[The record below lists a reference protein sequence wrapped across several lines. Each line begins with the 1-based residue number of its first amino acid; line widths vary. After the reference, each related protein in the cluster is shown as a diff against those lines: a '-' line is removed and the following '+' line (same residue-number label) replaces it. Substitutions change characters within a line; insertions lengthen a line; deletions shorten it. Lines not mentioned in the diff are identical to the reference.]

1 MSNDPLYVR
10 PSSSVLCPELYDR
23 LTTTFSGGVLI
34 ANQGMAC
41 TTQTSRITGGGTY
54 TSLLYAGEYYR
65 VNCPFCSDTR
75 HRLWINHMYG
85 QPDANGWPMT
95 FLAHCYNEHCLE
107 NQANRQIIE
116 NAVLKFRNANQR
128 GAAFA
133 LQQGEWVD
141 PLNHAK
147 AESPGDII
155 PMRDLALSRPDH
167 PAVQYLCGS
176 RRYTLDMLSHYNIS
190 YCQHSTKYPIATNRI
205 IFPIYMNHEFVGW
218 QARYIG
224 TADWKLTPK
233 YYGMPGMHKRAMLY
247 NYDNAAHS
255 KCLVIV
261 EGATDVHSVGDSS
274 VAALGKH
281 LSPFQVSIVLN
292 TWAGKP
298 ILVVLD
304 PDAEDESTK
313 TVAELRN
320 NNAIVVEVRLPDN
333 KDCGDFDKAT
343 LWSIFKAR
351 SRDIGVNLPQHL

>member
-23 LTTTFSGGVLI
+23 LTTTFGGGVLI

-147 AESPGDII
+147 AE
-155 PMRDLALSRPDH
+155 
-167 PAVQYLCGS
+167 
-176 RRYTLDMLSHYNIS
+176 
-190 YCQHSTKYPIATNRI
+190 
-205 IFPIYMNHEFVGW
+205 
-218 QARYIG
+218 
-224 TADWKLTPK
+224 
-233 YYGMPGMHKRAMLY
+233 
-247 NYDNAAHS
+247 
-255 KCLVIV
+255 
-261 EGATDVHSVGDSS
+261 
-274 VAALGKH
+274 
-281 LSPFQVSIVLN
+281 
-292 TWAGKP
+292 
-298 ILVVLD
+298 
-304 PDAEDESTK
+304 
-313 TVAELRN
+313 
-320 NNAIVVEVRLPDN
+320 
-333 KDCGDFDKAT
+333 
-343 LWSIFKAR
+343 
-351 SRDIGVNLPQHL
+351 